1 MAIYANQVIQDAL
14 ALIDVVTP
22 GEASDPWWSELG
34 TRLLNGLLGEWS
46 AKGFYNPNQ
55 TSVETILTE
64 ALPYVTFGVDNSIRT
79 LSNTK
84 YSIVET
90 EDLNGLYYKSINGTV
105 TKYSTV
111 GTGTKYSLVVTE
123 DTAGTFYQINGGY
136 SEKLVGNIP
145 VNFSTV
151 DAVQL
156 DLGPVVYSP
165 RKITLAEYM
174 SISVKQ
180 TQSPPSVFAWD
191 YQTPVSKLYFF
202 PRALPGMTVRVVGQP
217 TIESISNSQSIVPID
232 DIYYT
237 AILYNLATKL
247 YPFLKRDSGID
258 QEMIY
263 LAKTSVSA
271 LRSRTLVMKS
281 RHVNCPFKGEETRAN
296 DIWNSPLNTISF
308 IGN

>member
-14 ALIDVVTP
+14 SLIDVVAP
-22 GEASDPWWSELG
+22 GEAADPWWSELA

-46 AKGFYNPNQ
+46 AKGFYNPGQ
-55 TSVETILTE
+55 TSVEITLSE
-64 ALPYVTFGVDNSIRT
+64 VLPYVTFGIDNSIRT

-84 YSIVET
+84 YSLVET
-90 EDLNGLYYKSINGTV
+90 EDVNGQYYKSINGTV

-136 SEKLVGNIP
+136 SQKLVGDIP

-151 DAVQL
+151 DAVQS

-165 RKITLAEYM
+165 RKVSLAEYM

-180 TQSPPSVFAWD
+180 IQAPPSVFAWD
-191 YQTPVSKLYFF
+191 YQTPISKLYFY
-202 PRALPGMTVRVVGQP
+202 PRPMGSMKIRIVGQP
-217 TIESISNSQSIVPID
+217 TIDSISNSQSIVPID

-258 QEMIY
+258 QELVYM
-263 LAKTSVSA
+263 AKTSVSA
-271 LRSRTLVMKS
+271 LRSRTLAMKS
-281 RHVNCPFKGEETRAN
+281 RHVKSPFKGEEVPAS
-296 DIWNSPLNTISF
+296 DLWSSPLNDIGIS
-308 IGN
+308 GY

>member
-22 GEASDPWWSELG
+22 GETADPWWSELG
-34 TRLLNGLLGEWS
+34 TRLLNGMLGEWS
-46 AKGFYNPNQ
+46 AKGYYNPNQ
-55 TSVETILTE
+55 DLYEITLSE
-64 ALPYVTFGVDNSIRT
+64 AKPYITFGIDDSLKT

-90 EDLNGLYYKSINGTV
+90 VDVNGTYYKSINGDI

-111 GTGTKYSLVVTE
+111 GTGTTYSLVVTA
-123 DTAGTFYQINGGY
+123 DTNGTFYQINGGY
-136 SEKLVGNIP
+136 SEKMVGDVP
-145 VNFSTV
+145 VNFSTL

-165 RKITLAEYM
+165 RRVTLAEYQ

-180 TQSPPSVFAWD
+180 TQSPPSVYAWD

-202 PRALPGMTVRVVGQP
+202 PRALPGMKLRVVGQP
-217 TIESISNSQSIVPID
+217 TIASVTNSQSIVPIND
-232 DIYYT
+232 MYYT
-237 AILYNLATKL
+237 ALLYNLACKL
-247 YPFLKRDSGID
+247 YPFLKRDNGID
-258 QEMIY
+258 QEIVYM
-263 LAKTSVSA
+263 AKTSVSA
-271 LRSRTLVMKS
+271 LRSRTMVMKS
-281 RHVNCPFKGEETRAN
+281 RHVACPYKGQETLAS

-308 IGN
+308 SVT

>member
-14 ALIDVVTP
+14 SLIDVVAP
-22 GEASDPWWSELG
+22 GEAADPWWSELA

-46 AKGFYNPNQ
+46 AKGFYNPGQ
-55 TSVETILTE
+55 TSVEVTLTE
-64 ALPYVTFGVDNSIRT
+64 TLPYVTFGTDNSIRT

-84 YSIVET
+84 YTIVET

-180 TQSPPSVFAWD
+180 IQAPPSVFAWD
-191 YQTPVSKLYFF
+191 YQTPVSKLYFY
-202 PRALPGMTVRVVGQP
+202 PRPMGTMKIRIVGQP
-217 TIESISNSQSIVPID
+217 TIESISNSQSTVPID
-232 DIYYT
+232 DVYYT

-247 YPFLKRDSGID
+247 YPFLKRDTGID

-271 LRSRTLVMKS
+271 LRSRTLAMKS
-281 RHVNCPFKGEETRAN
+281 RHVKSPYKGMEIPAS
-296 DIWNSPLNTISF
+296 DLWSSPLNDIGIS
-308 IGN
+308 GY